1 MPERD
6 FFYHVLLAL
15 HPETF
20 EDLLEQ
26 ASKSRQPKNNANLQ
40 DEQWAMNIQP
50 EWMER
55 LLEYDYTSSK
65 YIVTFLIFNLIA
77 KKGRGLSSLLISATG
92 RNRAPKRRKMND
104 GNAERVEEEHEN
116 NLINEVIG
124 DSSF

>member
-1 MPERD
+1 
-6 FFYHVLLAL
+6 
-15 HPETF
+15 
-20 EDLLEQ
+20 
-26 ASKSRQPKNNANLQ
+26 
-40 DEQWAMNIQP
+40 MNIQP